1 MLRTIHVVRMLLGAA
16 VLAIATDVTAVPVNL
31 LTNGSFEAGGGSLAG
46 WTVTETHTGYPVAVV
61 TTNGVTG
68 CCFGEAVPASDV
80 VGGSP
85 DAAGSHGVYFVDD
98 RADQLLS
105 QSVFLSV
112 GTYEIGFDAF
122 APQNGFNNPNDAV
135 FTGVIA
141 GVILA
146 NYTVKTQNAPRDWIN
161 FSGVANIL
169 TAGLYSVTFNFRT
182 FGGASADVVID
193 RAYITEST
201 RGGGTP
207 IGGTPVGEPGSL
219 LLLGLGLL
227 GEALRR
233 TTRA

>member
-1 MLRTIHVVRMLLGAA
+1 MLRTIHVVRTLLATAA
-16 VLAIATDVTAVPVNL
+16 LASTIDVAALPINL
-31 LTNGSFEAGGGSLAG
+31 LTNGSFEDGGGSLAG
-46 WTVTETHTGYPVAVV
+46 WTVSGTHTGFPVSVV

-85 DAAGSHGVYFVDD
+85 DAAGTHGVYFVDD
-98 RADQLLS
+98 RADQLLT
-105 QSVFLSV
+105 QSVFLAA

-122 APQNGFNNPNDAV
+122 APQNGFNNPGDAV
-135 FTGVIA
+135 FTGIIA
-141 GVILA
+141 GVTLA

-169 TAGLYSVTFNFRT
+169 TAGVYSVTFNFRT

-193 RAYITEST
+193 RAYIAEST